1 MIFRCFDA
9 RWMKKKN
16 KLNWTGYF
24 DSAINRGFNV
34 FILKHCVNSG
44 ENYWFSSCLHI
55 TQYQC
60 LNYEFQVYMPWT
72 CLQYALNIP
81 HAFDS
86 SETSNAYIFLGNP
99 LVLGFVRLILKI
111 NYFLWLL
118 QIQCMCVREIE
129 HLKHTYTFLLYT
141 FELKWICCC
150 CYEANRNVPTHMWT
164 NDIATML
171 VIFICQ
177 KRINVNSECAL
188 HSIFMNAQNI
198 SMFIKFR
205 RLRHR
210 SNIFSYKPWF

>member
-9 RWMKKKN
+9 RWTKKKK
-16 KLNWTGYF
+16 KLNRTGYF
-24 DSAINRGFNV
+24 DSSINRGFNV

-72 CLQYALNIP
+72 CLEHALNIP
-81 HAFDS
+81 HAFDL
-86 SETSNAYIFLGNP
+86 SETSNAHIFLGNP
-99 LVLGFVRLILKI
+99 LVLGLVRLILKI

-129 HLKHTYTFLLYT
+129 HLKHTYTFHLYT

-164 NDIATML
+164 NNVGYFYMPKTHQ
-171 VIFICQ
+171 CQ
-177 KRINVNSECAL
+177 FRMCFAFYFYETR
-188 HSIFMNAQNI
+188 NI